1 MCRKGQIANPL
12 TSRITSMWG
21 GDSYFVLKEFD
32 SFVAAMA
39 AGTFHRG
46 C

>member
-12 TSRITSMWG
+12 TSRISSLWG
-21 GDSYFVLKEFD
+21 GVYFVLKEFD

-39 AGTFHRG
+39 ADTFHRG